1 MERGAFGETGSN
13 LVGLLA
19 APFGGDGFRSV
30 VRVVASMRST
40 AYCPLPR
47 SLRTAIAFT
56 LAAAGSA
63 ALTLGMLVPALEDL
77 ALRPES
83 PVAAIVAVFVTI
95 SIGSSWV
102 VLLLA
107 QLATLPLAVSFLAVR
122 LGFAMPSRA
131 EAAEIR
137 RAQNAP
143 ISGGLAAWKR

>member
-1 MERGAFGETGSN
+1 MTK
-13 LVGLLA
+13 
-19 APFGGDGFRSV
+19 
-30 VRVVASMRST
+30 T
-40 AYCPLPR
+40 PLPR
-47 SLRTAIAFT
+47 SLRTAIALT

-131 EAAEIR
+131 ESAEIR

-143 ISGGLAAWKR
+143 ISGGLVGWKR